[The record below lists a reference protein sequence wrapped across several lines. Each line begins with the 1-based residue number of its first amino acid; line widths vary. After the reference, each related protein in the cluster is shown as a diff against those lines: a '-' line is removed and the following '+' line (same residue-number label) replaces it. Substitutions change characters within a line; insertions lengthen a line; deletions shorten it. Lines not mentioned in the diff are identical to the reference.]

1 MNPRVEQL
9 LAGFGQLREQL
20 LGSPLRVNLEQVNQ
34 QAEALI
40 ATLAELRAV
49 AGGLSESEAR
59 KLELA
64 AGNVQSLFRSAAAL
78 VLAFPVE
85 QNYTA
90 AGELSAAPAGRVRVE
105 A

>member
-1 MNPRVEQL
+1 MDPRVEQI

-20 LGSPLRVNLEQVNQ
+20 LASPLRLDLGQVNQ
-34 QAEALI
+34 QAAVLIGALG
-40 ATLAELRAV
+40 ELQAV
-49 AGGLSESEAR
+49 DGGLSEAEAR
-59 KLELA
+59 QLGLA
-64 AGNVQSLFRSAAAL
+64 AGRVQALFRSAAAL

-90 AGELSAAPAGRVRVE
+90 AGELSVAPTGRVRVE